1 MFFWSVSLF
10 VQISPF
16 SCHFF
21 RIREFTVT
29 DRSSVT
35 SLGQGSYVRGLL
47 YIRNSYVWSLWHLL
61 IYIWFSCFF
70 SLILWKYGWRI
81 ALVYWWDRQ
90 CILIPIFILIPCLFE
105 SLFSTESEICK
116 LPTRVRQSGIEFAET
131 NGAWN
136 LDIRTGVH
144 KYRVGVFATFWEEK
158 VN

>member
-1 MFFWSVSLF
+1 MILRDPKCNTVIWKSKTIFSLGHY
-10 VQISPF
+10 SF
-16 SCHFF
+16 S
-21 RIREFTVT
+21 RRPTIREFPVT

-81 ALVYWWDRQ
+81 ALIYWWDRQ

-105 SLFSTESEICK
+105 SLFSTESEIGK
-116 LPTRVRQSGIEFAET
+116 LPTRVRQTGIFFCLGKI
-131 NGAWN
+131 N
-136 LDIRTGVH
+136 
-144 KYRVGVFATFWEEK
+144 FTFSWEQGLE
-158 VN
+158 